1 VRAYAN
7 IIAIDV
13 LLSKYTM
20 ADTSS
25 DVIDALLQFS
35 EGVTMT
41 MKRRRRQSNIY
52 HPSAV
57 MPVPNPLDP
66 TQPHLIEG
74 DIPLDSGLKST
85 FTSAQHDGDD
95 GAHDIV
101 VSSLVP
107 NPLIATPAV
116 DKQLSQSLPVVSAVK
131 TLAYLSTR
139 QDNKKQTIEV
149 TPNATPLPAPTK
161 VMPTLALPEKISTA
175 LNSKPQR
182 GKKRDNLSEEERIEL
197 TKARNKEARNTR

>member
-1 VRAYAN
+1 MN
-7 IIAIDV
+7 
-13 LLSKYTM
+13 
-20 ADTSS
+20 TSS

-35 EGVTMT
+35 EGVTM
-41 MKRRRRQSNIY
+41 KRRRRQSNNYY
-52 HPSAV
+52 HPSM

-85 FTSAQHDGDD
+85 FTSDQHDHDD
-95 GAHDIV
+95 GAHGIV
-101 VSSLVP
+101 LSSSVP
-107 NPLIATPAV
+107 NPLVATTPGV
-116 DKQLSQSLPVVSAVK
+116 DKQQSLPIVSAVK

-161 VMPTLALPEKISTA
+161 VIPTLALPEKISTA

-197 TKARNKEARNTR
+197 TIACNTR

>member
-1 VRAYAN
+1 
-7 IIAIDV
+7 
-13 LLSKYTM
+13 M

-74 DIPLDSGLKST
+74 DTPLGCGLKST
-85 FTSAQHDGDD
+85 FTSPSQHDEDDDD

-107 NPLIATPAV
+107 NPLIATPGV

-149 TPNATPLPAPTK
+149 TPNATPLPTPIK

-182 GKKRDNLSEEERIEL
+182 GKKRDNLSEEERIG
-197 TKARNKEARNTR
+197 NTR

>member
-1 VRAYAN
+1 
-7 IIAIDV
+7 
-13 LLSKYTM
+13 M

-41 MKRRRRQSNIY
+41 MTMKRRQQSSIY
-52 HPSAV
+52 HPSM

-85 FTSAQHDGDD
+85 LTCTASQHDDDDDD
-95 GAHDIV
+95 GAHDMV
-101 VSSLVP
+101 VSSSVP
-107 NPLIATPAV
+107 NPLIATPSV
-116 DKQLSQSLPVVSAVK
+116 DKQQSLPVVSAVE
-131 TLAYLSTR
+131 TLAYLSTTR

-161 VMPTLALPEKISTA
+161 VVPTLALPEKISTA

-182 GKKRDNLSEEERIEL
+182 GKKRDNLSEEERVEL
-197 TKARNKEARNTR
+197 TKARNTR

>member
-1 VRAYAN
+1 
-7 IIAIDV
+7 
-13 LLSKYTM
+13 M

-41 MKRRRRQSNIY
+41 MKRRRRQQSSIY
-52 HPSAV
+52 HPSM

-74 DIPLDSGLKST
+74 DIPLGSGLKST
-85 FTSAQHDGDD
+85 FTSTQHDGDD

-107 NPLIATPAV
+107 NPLNATPGV

-161 VMPTLALPEKISTA
+161 AIPTLALPEKISTA

-182 GKKRDNLSEEERIEL
+182 GKKRDNLSDEERIEL
-197 TKARNKEARNTR
+197 TKARNKENTR

>member
-1 VRAYAN
+1 MTN
-7 IIAIDV
+7 
-13 LLSKYTM
+13 
-20 ADTSS
+20 TSS

-35 EGVTMT
+35 EGVTM
-41 MKRRRRQSNIY
+41 KRRRRQQSNIY
-52 HPSAV
+52 HPSM

-74 DIPLDSGLKST
+74 DAPLDSGLKST
-85 FTSAQHDGDD
+85 FTSAQHDDDD

-107 NPLIATPAV
+107 NPLIAIPSV
-116 DKQLSQSLPVVSAVK
+116 EKQQSLPVVSAVK

-139 QDNKKQTIEV
+139 QDKKQPIEV
-149 TPNATPLPAPTK
+149 TPNATPLPAPSK
-161 VMPTLALPEKISTA
+161 VVPSLALPEKISTA

-197 TKARNKEARNTR
+197 TKARNKEYARNTR

>member
-1 VRAYAN
+1 LL
-7 IIAIDV
+7 IIS
-13 LLSKYTM
+13 LS
-20 ADTSS
+20 SCN
-25 DVIDALLQFS
+25 VV
-35 EGVTMT
+35 VTT
-41 MKRRRRQSNIY
+41 IFLCTLPSTNPIHRRILS
-52 HPSAV
+52 PS
-57 MPVPNPLDP
+57 LF
-66 TQPHLIEG
+66 IEG